1 MRRNE
6 IFSKNLKKTDVFR
19 VYRQSWLCLLL
30 IRHFWRLSLLSKE
43 EFTWSEADCS
53 CCLVLEMLTGGT
65 WFGYSSSLC
74 AGQVRVRQP
83 DVVLPQVR
91 AFCGK
96 HCRSSLPEQRTAR
109 KAIAKIPKTFFIYK
123 YLRCFCFLIYLMY
136 WSYSSGYVLFFAFFI
151 RFGAWRFRIKNQNL
165 LLFALEKFL
174 LRYILL

>member
-43 EFTWSEADCS
+43 EFTRSEADCN

-83 DVVLPQVR
+83 DVVLSQVR

-136 WSYSSGYVLFFAFFI
+136 WFYSSGYVRFFAF
-151 RFGAWRFRIKNQNL
+151 L
-165 LLFALEKFL
+165 SDLEHGGSE
-174 LRYILL
+174 

>member
-43 EFTWSEADCS
+43 EFTRSEADCS

-91 AFCGK
+91 VFCGK

-136 WSYSSGYVLFFAFFI
+136 WSYSSVHVRFFCFFI

>member
-6 IFSKNLKKTDVFR
+6 IFSKNLKKMDVFR

-43 EFTWSEADCS
+43 EFTRSEADCS

-74 AGQVRVRQP
+74 AGQVPVRQP

-109 KAIAKIPKTFFIYK
+109 KAIAKIQKNFSINVNISPVSFLIIY
-123 YLRCFCFLIYLMY
+123 LLSCFCSSRNIDFLRIYQILE
-136 WSYSSGYVLFFAFFI
+136 
-151 RFGAWRFRIKNQNL
+151 KN
-165 LLFALEKFL
+165 ALE
-174 LRYILL
+174 

>member
-43 EFTWSEADCS
+43 EFTRSEADCR

-123 YLRCFCFLIYLMY
+123 YLHCFLFFNILD
-136 WSYSSGYVLFFAFFI
+136 VLILFKWICPFFCFFI